1 MRVFLPSGFPLSTID
16 ALFFAIHAIISAPS
30 FSPCFFISSG
40 DVVFFHSAIVSTGTR
55 YMTTNF
61 FIWKDYTKSPFLAS
75 RKCGGIAFSK
85 MYTFSV
91 IESLRNSLERG
102 PDAIATEEE
111 VEAIF
116 EKLAGD
122 KTFTETRK
130 IGDETGLFLWDVE
143 IQMEDGKAEYS
154 FRRGRVE

>member
-1 MRVFLPSGFPLSTID
+1 
-16 ALFFAIHAIISAPS
+16 
-30 FSPCFFISSG
+30 
-40 DVVFFHSAIVSTGTR
+40 
-55 YMTTNF
+55 
-61 FIWKDYTKSPFLAS
+61 
-75 RKCGGIAFSK
+75 

-130 IGDETGLFLWDVE
+130 LGDETGLFLWDVE

-154 FRRGRVE
+154 FRRGRVETGELPGIRIDIAYYDASGTPISGHSVAKRIKRIWSLTP